1 MYEIK
6 PITITTEDEKG
17 NKYELT
23 DRVIK
28 IKYNYNGEKKKIYV
42 YESYLI
48 TMDLNDIE
56 QQYIINN
63 GYNIEAYTTI
73 LKRKL
78 ERGEKI

>member
-1 MYEIK
+1 MYKIK
-6 PITITTEDEKG
+6 PITITTEDENG

-23 DRVIK
+23 DRVFK
-28 IKYNYNGEKKKIYV
+28 IKYVLNGEKKKMYV

-48 TMDLNDIE
+48 TMGLNEIE
-56 QQYIINN
+56 QQYILNN
-63 GYNIEAYTTI
+63 GYNIEAYKTI